1 MNHLNTRAFL
11 LWNGLTTALRTGTPQ
26 SSPTDDSFYQ
36 LLYAD
41 QAALHGFA
49 EGMTGGSLLAAQALA
64 TRFAWHQHRTLI
76 DIGTAQGCLPVQ
88 IAQVHP
94 HLTGGG
100 FDLPAM
106 QPLFDDY
113 VREHGF
119 SSRLHFYAGDF
130 LKDPLPTADVI
141 VFGRVLHN
149 WDLPTRRLLLKKA
162 YDALPSRGA
171 IIIYER
177 LIDDERRVNV
187 AALLASL
194 AMVVATAGGSNFSG
208 ADCLGWMGDA
218 GFRDIRS
225 QPLTNE
231 ISMVTGLKR

>member
-1 MNHLNTRAFL
+1 
-11 LWNGLTTALRTGTPQ
+11 
-26 SSPTDDSFYQ
+26 
-36 LLYAD
+36 
-41 QAALHGFA
+41 
-49 EGMTGGSLLAAQALA
+49 
-64 TRFAWHQHRTLI
+64 
-76 DIGTAQGCLPVQ
+76 
-88 IAQVHP
+88 
-94 HLTGGG
+94 
-100 FDLPAM
+100 M

-113 VREHGF
+113 VREHEL
-119 SSRLHFYAGDF
+119 SSRLRFYAGDF

-225 QPLTNE
+225 EPLTNE